1 MTTGILR
8 KDFQTGYFAK
18 KQMVQNGAG
27 GEPLSG
33 LGENCEQS
41 KWITSGIH
49 GCISI
54 SKGQDC
60 ALSLK
65 PYVRN

>member
-33 LGENCEQS
+33 LGEIASNPNGSHQEFMVVYQFL
-41 KWITSGIH
+41 
-49 GCISI
+49 
-54 SKGQDC
+54 KGKI
-60 ALSLK
+60 A
-65 PYVRN
+65 P